1 MKQTIN
7 SIIKAQRAAQDPK
20 VVLMFLLE
28 GDSEDDSNSLGWESS
43 VLLGETAMMLEGD
56 AEETLSK
63 AEDGLRE
70 LLREGTLISQGML
83 IRLSH
88 H

>member
-28 GDSEDDSNSLGWESS
+28 DDSNSQGWESS

-70 LLREGTLISQGML
+70 LLRDGAVFAQGML